1 VPDRPIICPFR
12 VTGPR
17 TVTDRYQGFSFPAA
31 DLAEDVDLDVGRRK
45 EILFAEAHLA
55 NWTHWQVLRIPWN
68 APASA
73 ARASYLELAK
83 LFHPDRYG
91 GKRLGSFRPR
101 LDRIFR
107 RLTEA
112 RDVLSDE
119 VRRAAYVRST
129 APPEEVARME
139 VRKLEDE
146 RRTEERRARIA
157 RANPMLQRAGKVGE
171 LFERGKRAFAEG
183 RFAQA
188 AADLIVAQ
196 GLDPRNGELAVLAAE
211 AKRRATLGKV
221 AELLRRGQEEEAKG
235 RLASA
240 LDRYREAVD
249 ADPSNVRAAAEGARV
264 AAEAGDL
271 STARTLVDGAL
282 KAGPRSGAAHEALG
296 FVLDAEGSRREAKQ
310 ALERALELDPSLER
324 ARQRLRKLR
333 WGILG

>member
-1 VPDRPIICPFR
+1 
-12 VTGPR
+12 
-17 TVTDRYQGFSFPAA
+17 
-31 DLAEDVDLDVGRRK
+31 
-45 EILFAEAHLA
+45 
-55 NWTHWQVLRIPWN
+55 
-68 APASA
+68 
-73 ARASYLELAK
+73 
-83 LFHPDRYG
+83 
-91 GKRLGSFRPR
+91 
-101 LDRIFR
+101 
-107 RLTEA
+107 
-112 RDVLSDE
+112 
-119 VRRAAYVRST
+119 
-129 APPEEVARME
+129 

-146 RRTEERRARIA
+146 RRAEERRARIA
-157 RANPMLQRAGKVGE
+157 RTNPMLQRAGKVGE
-171 LFERGKRAFAEG
+171 LFERGKNAFAEG

-196 GLDPRNGELAVLAAE
+196 GLDPRNQELAALAAE

-221 AELLRRGQEEEAKG
+221 AELLRKGQEEETKG

-240 LDRYREAVD
+240 LERYREAVD

-271 STARTLVDGAL
+271 SAARTLVDGAL

-296 FVLDAEGSRREAKQ
+296 FVLDAEGSKREAKQ